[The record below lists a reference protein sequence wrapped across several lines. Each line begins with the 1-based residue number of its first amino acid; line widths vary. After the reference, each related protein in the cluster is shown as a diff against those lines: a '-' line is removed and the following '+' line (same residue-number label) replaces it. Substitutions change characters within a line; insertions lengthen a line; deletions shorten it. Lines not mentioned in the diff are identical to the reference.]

1 MKVLTILVHADYFL
15 YSLESMKVLTV
26 LVHVHAGYVFSIA

>member
-15 YSLESMKVLTV
+15 ISLENMKVLTV
-26 LVHVHAGYVFSIA
+26 LVHAGYVFSIV